1 MAIWGGGCK
10 IELLGSWDK
19 EEGGLSE
26 LGIASQGILLETV
39 LCCNATVAYCSRTL
53 LSRLGVLSAVCKRRP
68 PSHAPR
74 SKLSRQH
81 MAGWAPNISSNISP
95 ILGNTVQL

>member
-1 MAIWGGGCK
+1 MRKGQRVSEVAIWGGGCK

-39 LCCNATVAYCSRTL
+39 LCCNATVAYCSWTL
-53 LSRLGVLSAVCKRRP
+53 LSRLGVLSAVCKLRP
-68 PSHAPR
+68 PSHAPGQNCR
-74 SKLSRQH
+74 ASIWP
-81 MAGWAPNISSNISP
+81 AGRP
-95 ILGNTVQL
+95 I